1 MESCKIIFWDFD
13 GVIKDSNEIKK
24 DAFIKLF
31 NFVKPEIK
39 NKIEK
44 HHFKNLGI
52 SRYKK
57 IPLYMK
63 WANMKVSEESV
74 IVMSNKLSKIL
85 VNKVSNSKWVNGVY
99 HYLKANYK
107 KQTFILLTATPQKE
121 IELILKKINIYN
133 NFYKIY
139 GSPLDKTKVIKKFI
153 FKNKINKNKLLFI
166 GDSESD
172 YRSALKNKISFLL
185 RKNVYNKKLQNY
197 FNGIVFENLK
207 NG

>member
-1 MESCKIIFWDFD
+1 MKSCEIIFWDFD

-24 DAFIKLF
+24 DAFLRLF
-31 NFVKPEIK
+31 NFVKPKIK

-44 HHFKNLGI
+44 HHFANLGI

-63 WANMKVSEESV
+63 WSNLEATEESV
-74 IVMSNKLSKIL
+74 MIMSNKLSKIL
-85 VNKVSNSKWVNGVY
+85 VNNVSNTKWVKGVY

-107 KQTFILLTATPQKE
+107 KQNFILLTATPQKE

-133 NFYKIY
+133 TFNKIY
-139 GSPLDKTKVIKKFI
+139 GSPLDKTKTIKNFI
-153 FKNKINKNKLLFI
+153 LKNKINKNKYLFI

-172 YRSALKNKISFLL
+172 YKSALKNEISFLL
-185 RKNVYNKKLQNY
+185 RKNVYNKELQSY
-197 FNGIVFENLK
+197 FGGIIFENLK